1 MLRGENDSKQ
11 SDEFQATVQETSFF
25 FFQFSG
31 GSLAQQNFQDNHK
44 FFYLD
49 AVSLLMSSPDNLL
62 NKLARTPV
70 DNNKRAIR

>member
-1 MLRGENDSKQ
+1 MSVLIALGS
-11 SDEFQATVQETSFF
+11 TVQETSF

-62 NKLARTPV
+62 NKLARTPE
-70 DNNKRAIR
+70 DNNKHAIR